1 MKSKKSFF
9 SLPLLRSNFTRFWP
23 LWITFLASMLILY
36 PIGCVGGAERWWK
49 GATAIDVSENLLEMS
64 LQAGTVI
71 MFVAGAIFAMLLF
84 SYLYTAKSAGM
95 YASLPVRRE
104 TLFITNYLSG
114 IIIFTAAMLLTAVA
128 VIVAELAIGLFSFK
142 YILMW
147 LGISFMQF
155 ILFYSLAVFCG
166 MLTGHII
173 VLPALYAVLSFMM
186 VFIDMLIGSILE
198 QFVYGYV
205 SQQLIPEVLTPVV
218 HIMSDFNITDVA
230 DVAPNGAAEVVDLA
244 FSHTGAAIAYTVVG
258 VILAVLSLF
267 IYRRRHMETA
277 TDIVAVKQLKPIFK
291 YCMTFGCA
299 LVLGMLLFIVMF
311 NDYMS
316 DDGLVPMICLTGCMI
331 IGGIIGYF
339 VSKMLMEKSFR
350 VFRKGWGGV
359 VISSLIIVLLMCAC
373 EFDLFG
379 YEHKVPE
386 AEDVQGV
393 LVYGYGESVV
403 VDEEE
408 NIEKAVSFHKSVIE
422 NKKSFE
428 NANSY
433 TYHARMIYTLKNGE
447 TLERRYNVYPEE
459 EGGKESTDILES
471 IVNSEEAID
480 DRLHTETEITADNV
494 IHCDVEWRFETEIAG
509 DVSIENKELTKE
521 ETAELYKAIMK
532 DKAEGKIGRSDALDR
547 YAPEYLSYFHCTVYI
562 EYATN
567 NRDDEGSYINYGE
580 DSAYVTKEVVR
591 ADPYYVSTL
600 RVEVMEESEN
610 TLNYL
615 KSIGIEPMSYTDGQA
630 VGIKIA

>member
-64 LQAGTVI
+64 LQAGTII
-71 MFVAGAIFAMLLF
+71 MFAAGAIFAMLLF

-114 IIIFTAAMLLTAVA
+114 IIIFAVAMLLTAVA

-147 LGISFMQF
+147 FGISFMQF

-186 VFIDMLIGSILE
+186 VFIDMLIGTILE

-218 HIMSDFNITDVA
+218 HIMSDFNITDV
-230 DVAPNGAAEVVDLA
+230 VPNSGTEVVGLA
-244 FSHTGAAIAYTVVG
+244 FSHTGTAIAYTVFGIV
-258 VILAVLSLF
+258 LAVLSLF

-277 TDIVAVKQLKPIFK
+277 TDIVAVKQLKPVFK

-299 LVLGMLLFIVMF
+299 LVLGMLLFVVIF
-311 NDYMS
+311 SDYIS
-316 DDGLVPMICLTGCMI
+316 DDGLIPMVCLTGCMI

-350 VFRKGWGGV
+350 VFRKGWSGV
-359 VISSLIIVLLMCAC
+359 VVSSLVIVLLMCGC

-379 YEHKVPE
+379 YEHAIPE
-386 AEDVQGV
+386 KDEIEGV
-393 LVYGYGESVV
+393 ILYGYGDNVM
-403 VDEEE
+403 VDEEA
-408 NIEKAVSFHKSVIE
+408 NIEKAIAFHKSVVK
-422 NKKSFE
+422 NKKSYE
-428 NANSY
+428 GADTCSY
-433 TYHARMIYTLKNGE
+433 QVRINYLLKNGE
-447 TLERRYNVYPEE
+447 NFERRYNVFPDEV
-459 EGGKESTDILES
+459 GGKEDTILLES

-480 DRLHTETEITADNV
+480 DRLRVENPITMDNV
-494 IHCDVEWRFETEIAG
+494 VYSHVEWRADTELGG
-509 DVSIENKELTKE
+509 DIDIESKELTKE
-521 ETAELYKAIMK
+521 ETIELYNAIMK
-532 DKAEGKIGRSDALDR
+532 DRAEGKIGRSDALNR
-547 YAPEYLSYFHCTVYI
+547 YAPDYITYYHCTVYI
-562 EYATN
+562 EYT
-567 NRDDEGSYINYGE
+567 DEYENE
-580 DSAYVTKEVVR
+580 TTTVNLNENSAPIPVEKIVDYEVPHR
-591 ADPYYVSTL
+591 IYTL
-600 RVEVMEESEN
+600 SVEVTEDSEN
-610 TLNYL
+610 TLQYL
-615 KSIGIEPMSYTDGQA
+615 KTLGVEPVSYSDGKYA
-630 VGIKIA
+630 VTK